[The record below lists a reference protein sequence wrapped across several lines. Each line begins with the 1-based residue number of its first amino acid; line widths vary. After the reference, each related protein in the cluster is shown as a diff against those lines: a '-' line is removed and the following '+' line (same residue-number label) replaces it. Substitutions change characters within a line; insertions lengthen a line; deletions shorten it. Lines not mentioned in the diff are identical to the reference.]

1 MRNLGMRNAET
12 ERRRIECG
20 MRKPGG
26 RMTEDG
32 ERMTDINEQ
41 NAAFATPDIFK

>member
-1 MRNLGMRNAET
+1 MT
-12 ERRRIECG
+12 EDGRQRIECG

-26 RMTEDG
+26 
-32 ERMTDINEQ
+32 RMTDINEQ